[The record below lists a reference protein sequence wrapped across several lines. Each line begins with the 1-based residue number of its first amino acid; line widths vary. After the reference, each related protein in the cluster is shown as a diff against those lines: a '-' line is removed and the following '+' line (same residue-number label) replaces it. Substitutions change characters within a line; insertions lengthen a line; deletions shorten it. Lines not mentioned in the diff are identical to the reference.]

1 MMIVNHKVIHSSIS
15 SFHLSLT
22 IGFVFEHDSGL
33 TDSLS
38 DYTPSP
44 SVMMIPVL
52 KARGR
57 ERVVRTEEA
66 LSDRGR
72 INYVSGDVLVDVL
85 AYRPHFGR
93 HIGPTWSLE
102 GGAQEP
108 EGQDLLAVSLDVSG
122 DVLVDAPTRAPPIHG
137 PPPDIGA
144 PWKAGLNASSSSSF
158 WT

>member
-1 MMIVNHKVIHSSIS
+1 MIVNHKVIHSSIS

-72 INYVSGDVLVDVL
+72 VNYVSGDV
-85 AYRPHFGR
+85 F
-93 HIGPTWSLE
+93 S
-102 GGAQEP
+102 GGSDRVT
-108 EGQDLLAVSLDVSG
+108 G
-122 DVLVDAPTRAPPIHG
+122 
-137 PPPDIGA
+137 
-144 PWKAGLNASSSSSF
+144 GLSPNQ
-158 WT
+158 TQTKYNHTTT